1 MAANDVTDREAQRQ
15 NNRRRAALSSPV
27 ADEGDVAFGALAG
40 IAVLAAI
47 LAAMF
52 AFFGYA
58 GGAESTESTGPAIV
72 TPPVTEPTDDGD
84 GDTGPDLAEIL
95 AALGGAGYEGLELS
109 ADGAVVTAKGEVVD
123 EDARTEVLALIG
135 AQRGVDTVIDQ
146 LTIPAVDP
154 GEAAAVLSVTDDS
167 IALGGTVGSASAA
180 DELRTIAAEVYESA
194 QITDGLEIVDGAQ
207 PATVTLRGILTDATT
222 AAALREALDG
232 VDAALVDELVVD
244 ADASEEINAIL
255 ELEPILFQSA
265 TAIILPDSQPTL
277 EEAARILQFFPEAQ
291 VEIGGHTDSL
301 GPDEANRA
309 LSENRAQ
316 AVLQS
321 LRDLGVT
328 NELTAV
334 GYGESQLK
342 FPDDKGDT
350 PDKIEARQANRRIEF
365 RTLN

>member
-1 MAANDVTDREAQRQ
+1 M
-15 NNRRRAALSSPV
+15 SSPV

-52 AFFGYA
+52 AFLGYS
-58 GGAESTESTGPAIV
+58 GGAEPARSNDAAIV
-72 TPPVTEPTDDGD
+72 TPPVTEPAVDGD
-84 GDTGPDLAEIL
+84 EANGPDLAGIL
-95 AALGGAGYEGLELS
+95 ASLGEAGFEGLELS
-109 ADGAVVTAKGEVVD
+109 ADGGVVTAKGEVVD
-123 EDARTEVLALIG
+123 EAARTEVLALIS
-135 AQRGVDTVIDQ
+135 AQPGVDSVIDQ
-146 LTIPAVDP
+146 LTIPAVEP
-154 GEAAAVLSVTDDS
+154 GEAAAVLTVTDNS
-167 IALGGTVGSASAA
+167 IGLVGTVGSDAAA
-180 DELRTIAAEVYESA
+180 DELRSIAADVYEST
-194 QITDGLEIVDGAQ
+194 QITDGLEIVDGAE
-207 PATVTLRGILTDATT
+207 PATVTVRGILTDTAT
-222 AAALREALDG
+222 AAALREALAG
-232 VDAALVDELVVD
+232 VDAELIDELVVE

-277 EEAARILQFFPEAQ
+277 EEAARILQFFPGAQ

-301 GPDEANRA
+301 GPDEANRV

>member
-1 MAANDVTDREAQRQ
+1 
-15 NNRRRAALSSPV
+15 
-27 ADEGDVAFGALAG
+27 
-40 IAVLAAI
+40 
-47 LAAMF
+47 
-52 AFFGYA
+52 
-58 GGAESTESTGPAIV
+58 
-72 TPPVTEPTDDGD
+72 
-84 GDTGPDLAEIL
+84 
-95 AALGGAGYEGLELS
+95 
-109 ADGAVVTAKGEVVD
+109 
-123 EDARTEVLALIG
+123 
-135 AQRGVDTVIDQ
+135 VIDQ
-146 LTIPAVDP
+146 LTITAVEPAA
-154 GEAAAVLSVTDDS
+154 AAAVLSATDDS
-167 IALGGTVGSASAA
+167 IVLSGTVGSDAAA
-180 DELRTIAAEVYESA
+180 DQLRAIAAEVYSPA
-194 QITDGLEIVDGAQ
+194 QITDELEIVDGAE
-207 PATVTLRGILTDATT
+207 PATVTVRGILTDTTT
-222 AAALREALDG
+222 AVALREALDG
-232 VDAALVDELVVD
+232 LDGLDAELVDELVVD

-255 ELEPILFQSA
+255 ALEPILFQSA

-277 EEAARILQFFPEAQ
+277 EEAARILQLFPEAQ

-301 GPDEANRA
+301 GPEEANRV